1 MCALLALGVAQGATI
16 FTTTNANAANNAGNG
31 YYGFATKLTS
41 PGVMSTTTGG
51 EEATLPNTVYLNNLT
66 LTMRNSGSGNSFKV
80 AIYAYTAD
88 GTVGE
93 LIGLSSNAN
102 DWSASAELNFNFDNV
117 ALDSTTTYQYLFV
130 SENTVWDDLNK
141 TAGTENMNAYKSH
154 AVSESLSM
162 SQGGSL
168 PSGSGTYKNNTLN
181 SWEGQYLP
189 VVAFST
195 SDKAVP
201 EPAAA
206 TMGLFGLSALLFR
219 RRRS

>member
-16 FTTTNANAANNAGNG
+16 YTTTNAQPASNKGNG

-51 EEATLPNTVYLNNLT
+51 VEATLPNTVYLDNLT
-66 LTMRNSGSGNSFKV
+66 LTMRDGGSGTSFKV

-102 DWSASAELNFNFDNV
+102 DWSVSAELNFNFDNV

>member
-31 YYGFATKLTS
+31 YHGFATKLTS

>member
-102 DWSASAELNFNFDNV
+102 DWSASAELTFNFDNV

-141 TAGTENMNAYKSH
+141 AAGTENMDAYKGH

-162 SQGGSL
+162 SSNASL

-181 SWEGQYLP
+181 SWEGAFLP
-189 VVAFST
+189 EVAFST
-195 SDKAVP
+195 SNEAVP

-206 TMGLFGLSALLFR
+206 TMGLFGLGALLFR